1 MKMVQLGQM
10 EMVVPELVEMS
21 DEALFA
27 WCADKVTTVYE
38 HEGEHTP
45 SLVCISR
52 SGDVAL
58 ISIAPLLDGTEDNK
72 RVVAALMTS
81 VYRMEHT
88 RAVGLIVE
96 AWASDDPGCVPSQDP
111 NRFEVVGMELY
122 FPQGN
127 VALHRLWKIVR
138 GPSSAVRLE
147 EAPEFKDTN
156 SRFDPRPGRS
166 REFKEACK
174 LNEVLASPANKMPC

>member
-1 MKMVQLGQM
+1 MKMVQLGQV

-21 DEALFA
+21 DEALFD

-38 HEGEHTP
+38 HEGTHSP
-45 SLVCISR
+45 ALVCISR
-52 SGDVAL
+52 SGDLVL

-72 RVVAALMTS
+72 RVVAALVTKT
-81 VYRMEHT
+81 YHMEHA

-111 NRFEVVGMELY
+111 NRFEVVGLELY
-122 FPQGN
+122 FPQGA
-127 VALHRLWKIVR
+127 VGLHRLWKIVR
-138 GPSSAVRLE
+138 GPSSTVRLE
-147 EAPEFKDTN
+147 VAPEFKDTV

-166 REFKEACK
+166 QEFKEECK
-174 LNEVLASPANKMPC
+174 LNAVLASPVNKMPC